1 MWKNLRE
8 QYESTEIPGE
18 LAGRVETAI
27 KKGRRRRR
35 MRRSRWLTSTLAACA
50 VLVLLVN
57 VSPVFA
63 SAVYD
68 IPVLGQLCRL
78 VTFQDYQEESDT
90 YIADVRIPHVDTSAL
105 TGDTAWADAVNETI
119 TNTIQAEVD
128 ASMQRAQEYYD
139 AYVETGGDPASFIP
153 VSIHVDYEVKHADE
167 EILSFVIHKTETLAS
182 AYQRNYY
189 YNIDLATGEELT
201 LEMLL
206 GSGWEENAAEQV
218 ERQLQ
223 ELPEDQQGMLFLEY
237 IDLVDVVSSDA
248 GFYFDEAGTV
258 VLVFPE
264 YSLGAGA
271 LGILE
276 FPLDK

>member
-90 YIADVRIPHVDTSAL
+90 YIADVRIPHVDTSSL

-248 GFYFDEAGTV
+248 GFYIDEEGAV